1 MKSGNEKESAKEI
14 FAKLTKEYDENVKKE
29 RFDLLLDFFKWINEV
44 GSLSMD
50 YESMKDMI
58 NEYEKNQTNENHKS

>member
-1 MKSGNEKESAKEI
+1 MKAENGKQSAEQI
-14 FAKLTKEYDENVKKE
+14 FDELTKHYEEQFKKE